1 MKVRIAMQKFLF
13 ACGAVAFIAS
23 GSPAG
28 AMGGGPCRSIDP
40 EPNADRGVLFSSVS
54 CVTRFPAGMT
64 QAQVNAITE
73 GMGPTNT
80 SCLVKSPA
88 DCAPQA
94 AEAVWGPHQE
104 LVGFSCYENANGS

>member
-1 MKVRIAMQKFLF
+1 MNKLLF
-13 ACGAVAFIAS
+13 ASVAIALIAV
-23 GSPAG
+23 GSTAD
-28 AMGGGPCRSIDP
+28 AMGGGPSRSIAP
-40 EPNADRGVLFSSVS
+40 EPNVDRGGLFASVS

-88 DCAPQA
+88 DCAPQG
-94 AEAVWGPHQE
+94 AEAVWAPHQE